1 MAKKEKL
8 LERAQKYI
16 QKGYF
21 EKAIGEYK
29 NLTAMDPLDI
39 SVRLRLGDLYVKTGK
54 KEDAI
59 KEYMEV
65 AKVNTKKGFY
75 LKAIAVYKQ
84 ILKLDDAI
92 MDIHYRLA
100 DLYTKQRLLA
110 DAISEY
116 SFIANNFEKKGKT
129 TDALELLKKMAEID
143 PENVGVKLKL
153 ADLHQKLGFDKDA
166 LEEYSWVFDRLL
178 SQGKFDKAE
187 KIYSDVY
194 KNHPEDPKI
203 LEGLSE
209 VYRKKGD
216 SEKFADYSGKLL
228 VLYKDSGE
236 AEKARALC
244 EAILEVKPDSENARS
259 LLSELKGEVPEEVP
273 PQPVTVQEAE
283 TREKVEEAEASEEE
297 PLISWDEASEEVTEE
312 AEAKEVTGE
321 ALPTEAEPVVE
332 SPEEAVTEVTEEGLE
347 EEEFVEVEIPVEEEK
362 EPEEV
367 QKLEAVES
375 VEEVEKVEE
384 AAEED
389 SVEEV
394 LEEIPAEEV
403 VEEAPTKEAPAEE
416 ALEEVPAEEVVE
428 EAPVEEV
435 LEEVPAEEVVEEA
448 PAEEVL
454 EEVPAE
460 EVVEE
465 APAEEAFEEVPAEEV
480 VEEAPVEEALE
491 EVPAE
496 EVVEEAPAEEAF
508 EEVPAE
514 EVVEEAPSMEHF
526 DKIEEINPEDLSEEF
541 HEGEKTIGDHVEKEE
556 AHEEDYVD
564 LSRELGLEEA
574 LDSVIHP
581 WEQGEQG
588 DRGEAVSEFKDSLGK
603 QLSKEDTETHHN
615 LGIAY
620 MEMELYDDSTREFK
634 IALKDPAF
642 EFDSYMRLGL
652 CAMMTK
658 NTDEAIEYY
667 LKALKVKGTN
677 DEERKGIMY
686 ELGLAYEAAGKTLE
700 AGEMFR
706 SVYHLDP
713 RFREVFDRVKDYEE
727 LRPSIP
733 IDDSMIEVEILL

>member
-448 PAEEVL
+448 PAEE
-454 EEVPAE
+454 
-460 EVVEE
+460 
-465 APAEEAFEEVPAEEV
+465 
-480 VEEAPVEEALE
+480 ALE

>member
-16 QKGYF
+16 QKGYL
-21 EKAIGEYK
+21 EKAIGEYE
-29 NLTAMDPLDI
+29 NLIAMDPSDI
-39 SVRLRLGDLYVKTGK
+39 SVRLRLGDLYVKTGN

-59 KEYMEV
+59 KQYTEV

-84 ILKLDDAI
+84 ILKLDDTI

-178 SQGKFDKAE
+178 SHGKFDKAE
-187 KIYSDVY
+187 KIFSDVY
-194 KNHPEDPKI
+194 KNHPENPKI

-209 VYRKKGD
+209 LYRKKGD
-216 SEKFADYSGKLL
+216 SEKFANYSGKLL

-236 AEKARALC
+236 AEKAMALC
-244 EAILEVKPDSENARS
+244 EAILEVKPDSESARS
-259 LLSELKGEVPEEVP
+259 LLSELKGEAPEEAA
-273 PQPVTVQEAE
+273 PQPATVQEAE
-283 TREKVEEAEASEEE
+283 TGEKVESAEAPEEE
-297 PLISWDEASEEVTEE
+297 PLISRDEASEEVTEE

-321 ALPTEAEPVVE
+321 ALPTEAEPVIE
-332 SPEEAVTEVTEEGLE
+332 GPEEAVTEITKEGE
-347 EEEFVEVEIPVEEEK
+347 EEELVEVEIPVEEEK
-362 EPEEV
+362 APEEV
-367 QKLEAVES
+367 QRVKAVEQ
-375 VEEVEKVEE
+375 VEEIEKVEE
-384 AAEED
+384 AGE
-389 SVEEV
+389 
-394 LEEIPAEEV
+394 
-403 VEEAPTKEAPAEE
+403 EAPAEE
-416 ALEEVPAEEVVE
+416 VIEEASTE

-435 LEEVPAEEVVEEA
+435 LEEAQ
-448 PAEEVL
+448 
-454 EEVPAE
+454 
-460 EVVEE
+460 
-465 APAEEAFEEVPAEEV
+465 AEEV

-496 EVVEEAPAEEAF
+496 EVVEET
-508 EEVPAE
+508 
-514 EVVEEAPSMEHF
+514 PSMEHF
-526 DKIEEINPEDLSEEF
+526 DEIEEINPEDLSEEF
-541 HEGEKTIGDHVEKEE
+541 HEGEKTIGAHVEKEE

-574 LDSVIHP
+574 LDSVVHP
-581 WEQGEQG
+581 WEQEEQG
-588 DRGEAVSEFKDSLGK
+588 DRGEAVSEFKDSLGE

-620 MEMELYDDSTREFK
+620 MEMELYDDATREFK
-634 IALKDPAF
+634 IALKEPAF

-677 DEERKGIMY
+677 EEERKGIMY

-706 SVYHLDP
+706 SVYHMDS
-713 RFREVFDRVKDYEE
+713 RYREVFDKVKGYEE

>member
-448 PAEEVL
+448 PAEE
-454 EEVPAE
+454 
-460 EVVEE
+460 
-465 APAEEAFEEVPAEEV
+465 
-480 VEEAPVEEALE
+480 ALE

-574 LDSVIHP
+574 LDSVVHP